1 MKSVAPPGS
10 SSEPEAALLWAEG
23 MNDDTPPVAEA
34 FAIMYPWVCNG
45 LFMNNDYSQFWG
57 IDGNWATGKGVPFG
71 TNSKYVN
78 CYYDN
83 EPWDIAAASMPGYDP
98 HNYSYEAP
106 PAWQAYK
113 FAKPTETGG
122 IWGWLIA
129 EKRSDDRY
137 GVRISEITSSAICK
151 KYSATW
157 DDAKKTCSAKRFVL
171 NKFDSPW

>member
-1 MKSVAPPGS
+1 MNSVAPPGS

-83 EPWDIAAASMPGYDP
+83 EPWDTAAASIPGYDP
-98 HNYSYEAP
+98 HNYSDQP
-106 PAWQAYK
+106 PPVWQAYK
-113 FAKPTETGG
+113 FAKPTQGGG
-122 IWGWLIA
+122 ILGWLIA
-129 EKRSDDRY
+129 AKYKNDQY
-137 GVRISEITSSAICK
+137 GVRVSSITSRDKCGGYNGK
-151 KYSATW
+151 W
-157 DDAKKTCSAKRFVL
+157 DPDNNTCSPTEFSLSAKD
-171 NKFDSPW
+171 NPW